1 MSLYLNPKKL
11 KERCKD
17 PTFCMVCCRNRYDV
31 PVYKHHVCKECRK
44 GTTEIPRRLPAVT
57 LNNGK
62 TYFVDERLR
71 QLRNVINPHDS
82 INW

>member
-1 MSLYLNPKKL
+1 MSLYLNPEKL

-17 PTFCMVCCRNRYDV
+17 PKFCMVCCRNRHDV
-31 PVYKHHVCKECRK
+31 SVDKHHVCKECRN
-44 GTTEIPRRLPAVT
+44 GTDGMPRRLPAVT
-57 LNNGK
+57 LGNGR

-71 QLRNVINPHDS
+71 QLRNVINPHDF